1 MKIDTSTAAGGAVAL
16 ARAGFDRHIDA
27 CAECK
32 SGRMCHLA
40 QAMWRVVCKVAV
52 KAASRDGA

>member
-1 MKIDTSTAAGGAVAL
+1 MKIDTSTDAGGAVAV
-16 ARAGFDRHIDA
+16 ARMGFDRHIDA

-52 KAASRDGA
+52 KAAVRGDA